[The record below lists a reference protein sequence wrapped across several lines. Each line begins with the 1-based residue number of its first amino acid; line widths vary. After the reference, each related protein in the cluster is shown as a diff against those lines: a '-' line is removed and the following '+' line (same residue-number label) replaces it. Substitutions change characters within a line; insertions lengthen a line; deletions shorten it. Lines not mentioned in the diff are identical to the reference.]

1 MEKHEV
7 EGTGVLRNS
16 VEAEYSRTLFLQ
28 ATGALFRSSG
38 RAGLTGSIIAKKM
51 PSAQEL
57 QRLDL
62 SRELEA
68 LETGR
73 A

>member
-1 MEKHEV
+1 MSCAIPLKQNIV
-7 EGTGVLRNS
+7 ELYFFKLAS
-16 VEAEYSRTLFLQ
+16 
-28 ATGALFRSSG
+28 ALFRSSG